1 MSESEPLRSVTA
13 ESPPAVPGVR
23 VAPAKAAAK
32 LELLDG
38 DEVIQLS
45 IKPSLWFIPL
55 VAAKWVLAM
64 ALLAAGVAVVMRE
77 GWTREGLIVFQL
89 LIGVAAIRVGVATL
103 QWASRLYVLT
113 NRRVMRFKGILS
125 VDVAERRLAQ
135 IGQIKLHIPRYG
147 HALRLGSIL
156 MQLAEH
162 DSTPLWWDDV
172 ARPHEIHE
180 ILERAIRKAQT

>member
-1 MSESEPLRSVTA
+1 MSESEPIRSVTA
-13 ESPPAVPGVR
+13 ESPPAVPGAR

-32 LELLDG
+32 LEMLDG

-147 HALRLGSIL
+147 YALRLGSIL

-162 DSTPLWWDDV
+162 DSAPLWWDDL

>member
-1 MSESEPLRSVTA
+1 DFHEH
-13 ESPPAVPGVR
+13 AV
-23 VAPAKAAAK
+23 
-32 LELLDG
+32 
-38 DEVIQLS
+38 QTC
-45 IKPSLWFIPL
+45 
-55 VAAKWVLAM
+55 VLP
-64 ALLAAGVAVVMRE
+64 
-77 GWTREGLIVFQL
+77 I
-89 LIGVAAIRVGVATL
+89 
-103 QWASRLYVLT
+103 T
-113 NRRVMRFKGILS
+113 NRRVMRFKGLLS

-180 ILERAIRKAQT
+180 IQTGRASCRDRRVVSI